1 MSATQAENCA
11 RQVQAH
17 RTAEDKL
24 DKVALALIEIAR
36 TLREVEK
43 KLEL

>member
-1 MSATQAENCA
+1 MSATQAENYA

-24 DKVALALIEIAR
+24 DKVALALIEITHTSR
-36 TLREVEK
+36 SGK
-43 KLEL
+43 S